1 MIPTITRIRNERFRI
16 SIRTQEPLSS
26 ASGFFRV
33 SKNHQVACPVPWRN
47 MMKNV
52 ANLKNESKLIIS
64 DYIEIPIPSLDLP
77 SFPLHS
83 FFCLRKTSHWH
94 LHDQSIK
101 LFLLLNASRVNWL
114 LPRLR
119 ETINDVASTEID
131 LKRCWM
137 LCLDLEIL
145 NAGCCQTL

>member
-16 SIRTQEPLSS
+16 SIRAQEPLSS

-52 ANLKNESKLIIS
+52 ANLKNDSKLIIS
-64 DYIEIPIPSLDLP
+64 DYIEYRFHLSIC
-77 SFPLHS
+77 LHS
-83 FFCLRKTSHWH
+83 LNTAFCLRKTSHWH

-101 LFLLLNASRVNWL
+101 LFLLLNASRVNWP